1 MKAGGK
7 IILGILLLVIVLG
20 YLFFD
25 CIWNEQLMTYNV
37 KNGAGMDGVTD
48 YARTASVIIHE
59 KPDVVAIQELDSV
72 TGRSKGAYVLDELA
86 KQTGMHATYAPAIDY
101 DGGKY
106 GIGILSKKQPLHVYR
121 YALPGREE
129 ARALL
134 VVEFKK
140 YVYACMHLSLTEEDR
155 IASLPIIREATSG
168 FDKPV
173 FIAGDWNDT
182 PDSPF
187 IQEMQKDFRILSPTD
202 QLTCPADEPKACID
216 YIAVKKNCKPKHFAF
231 FSYVA
236 PASVESD
243 HRPVNVFIKRWIW

>member
-1 MKAGGK
+1 MKACGK

-202 QLTCPADEPKACID
+202 QLTCPADEPKAFID

>member
-1 MKAGGK
+1 MKTGGK

-155 IASLPIIREATSG
+155 IASLPVIREATSG

-216 YIAVKKNCKPKHFAF
+216 YIAVKKDCKPKHFAF

>member
-1 MKAGGK
+1 MKTGGK

-216 YIAVKKNCKPKHFAF
+216 YIAVKKGCKPKHFAF
-231 FSYVA
+231 FSYIA

>member
-1 MKAGGK
+1 MKKLGK
-7 IILGILLLVIVLG
+7 VLCVVGVIAIALCFVFLN
-20 YLFFD
+20 
-25 CIWNEQLMTYNV
+25 CIRNEHFMTYNV
-37 KNGAGMDGVTD
+37 RNGSGMDGVKD
-48 YARTASVIIHE
+48 FARTAAVINRE
-59 KPDVVAIQELDSV
+59 KPDVVAVQELDSV

-86 KQTGMHATYAPAIDY
+86 KLTGMHATYAPAIDY

-106 GIGILSKKQPLHVYR
+106 GIGILSKKQPLRVYR

-187 IQEMQKDFRILSPTD
+187 IQELQKDFCILSTTD
-202 QLTCPADEPKACID
+202 KPTCPADEPKACID
-216 YIAVKKNCKPKHFAF
+216 YIAVKKDCKPKNFAF
-231 FSYVA
+231 FSYVT

-243 HRPVNVFIKRWIW
+243 HRPVNVHIKRWIW

>member
-1 MKAGGK
+1 M
-7 IILGILLLVIVLG
+7 I
-20 YLFFD
+20 
-25 CIWNEQLMTYNV
+25 N
-37 KNGAGMDGVTD
+37 
-48 YARTASVIIHE
+48 RE
-59 KPDVVAIQELDSV
+59 KPDVVAVQELDSV
-72 TGRSKGAYVLDELA
+72 TGRSQGTYVLGELA
-86 KQTGMHATYAPAIDY
+86 KLTDMHATYAPAIDY

-106 GIGILSKKQPLHVYR
+106 GIGILSKKQPLRVYR

-187 IQEMQKDFRILSPTD
+187 IQELQKDFCILSTTD
-202 QLTCPADEPKACID
+202 NPTCPADKPKACID
-216 YIAVKKNCKPKHFAF
+216 YIAVKKDCKPKNFAF
-231 FSYVA
+231 FSYVT

-243 HRPVNVFIKRWIW
+243 HRPVNVHIKRWVW

>member
-1 MKAGGK
+1 MKTGGK

-72 TGRSKGAYVLDELA
+72 TGRSKGAYVLDELG

-216 YIAVKKNCKPKHFAF
+216 YIAVKKDCKPKHFAF

>member
-1 MKAGGK
+1 MKVVGK

-20 YLFFD
+20 SLFFD

-48 YARTASVIIHE
+48 YVRTASVIIQE

-72 TGRSKGAYVLDELA
+72 TGRSEGAYVLDELA
-86 KQTGMHATYAPAIDY
+86 KLTGMHATYAPAIDY

-129 ARALL
+129 VRALL

-187 IQEMQKDFRILSPTD
+187 IQELQKDFCILSTTD
-202 QLTCPADEPKACID
+202 KPTCPADEPKACID
-216 YIAVKKNCKPKHFAF
+216 YIAVKKDCKPKNFAF
-231 FSYVA
+231 FSYVT

-243 HRPVNVFIKRWIW
+243 HRPVNVHIKRWIW

>member
-1 MKAGGK
+1 MKTGGK

-48 YARTASVIIHE
+48 YVRTASVIIHE

>member
-1 MKAGGK
+1 MKVVGK
-7 IILGILLLVIVLG
+7 IILGILLLVIVFG

-25 CIWNEQLMTYNV
+25 CIRNEQLMTYNV
-37 KNGAGMDGVTD
+37 RNGAGMDGVTD
-48 YARTASVIIHE
+48 YARTASVIMQE
-59 KPDVVAIQELDSV
+59 KPDVVAVQELDSV
-72 TGRSKGAYVLDELA
+72 TGRSKGAYVLGELA
-86 KQTGMHATYAPAIDY
+86 KLTGMHATYAPAIDY

-134 VVEFKK
+134 VVEFRK

-187 IQEMQKDFRILSPTD
+187 MKELEKDFLVLSDTNAPTF
-202 QLTCPADEPKACID
+202 PADSASTTID
-216 YIAVKKNCKPKHFAF
+216 YIAVRKDTRVYYQALTPFVPKAR
-231 FSYVA
+231 
-236 PASVESD
+236 VESD
-243 HRPVNVFIKRWIW
+243 HRPIVVHLAHWIW

>member
-1 MKAGGK
+1 MKKLGK
-7 IILGILLLVIVLG
+7 ALCVVGVIAIALCFVFLN
-20 YLFFD
+20 
-25 CIWNEQLMTYNV
+25 CIRNEHFMTYNV
-37 KNGAGMDGVTD
+37 RNGSGMDDVKD
-48 YARTASVIIHE
+48 FARTAAVINRE

-72 TGRSKGAYVLDELA
+72 TGRSKGAYVLGELA
-86 KQTGMHATYAPAIDY
+86 KLTGMHATYAPAIDY

-187 IQEMQKDFRILSPTD
+187 IQELQKDFCILSTTD
-202 QLTCPADEPKACID
+202 KPTCPADKPKACID
-216 YIAVKKNCKPKHFAF
+216 YIAVKKDCKPKNFAF
-231 FSYVA
+231 FSYVT

-243 HRPVNVFIKRWIW
+243 HRPVNVHIKRWVW

>member
-1 MKAGGK
+1 MKVVGK

-20 YLFFD
+20 CLFFD

-48 YARTASVIIHE
+48 YARTASVIIQE

-86 KQTGMHATYAPAIDY
+86 KLTGMYATYAPAIDY

-134 VVEFKK
+134 VVEFKQ

-168 FDKPV
+168 FDKP
-173 FIAGDWNDT
+173 AGDWNDT

-187 IQEMQKDFRILSPTD
+187 IQELQKDFCILSTTD
-202 QLTCPADEPKACID
+202 KPTCPADEPKACID
-216 YIAVKKNCKPKHFAF
+216 YIAVKKDCKPKNFAF
-231 FSYVA
+231 FSYVT

-243 HRPVNVFIKRWIW
+243 HRPVNVHIKRWIW

>member
-1 MKAGGK
+1 M
-7 IILGILLLVIVLG
+7 
-20 YLFFD
+20 
-25 CIWNEQLMTYNV
+25 N
-37 KNGAGMDGVTD
+37 
-48 YARTASVIIHE
+48 RE

-72 TGRSKGAYVLDELA
+72 TGRSKGAYVLGELA
-86 KQTGMHATYAPAIDY
+86 KLTGMHATYAPAIDY

-187 IQEMQKDFRILSPTD
+187 IQELQKDFCILSTTD
-202 QLTCPADEPKACID
+202 KPTCPADKPKACID
-216 YIAVKKNCKPKHFAF
+216 YIAVKKDCKPKNFAF
-231 FSYVA
+231 FSYVT

-243 HRPVNVFIKRWIW
+243 HRPVNVHIKRWVW

>member
-1 MKAGGK
+1 MKVIGK
-7 IILGILLLVIVLG
+7 IILGILLLVIVLWC
-20 YLFFD
+20 LFFD
-25 CIWNEQLMTYNV
+25 CIRNEQLMTYNV

-48 YARTASVIIHE
+48 YARTASVIMQE
-59 KPDVVAIQELDSV
+59 KPDVVAVQELDSV
-72 TGRSKGAYVLDELA
+72 TGRSKGTYVLGELA
-86 KQTGMHATYAPAIDY
+86 KLTGMHATYAPAIDY

-106 GIGILSKKQPLHVYR
+106 GIGILSKKQPLHIYR

-134 VVEFKK
+134 VVEFRK

-155 IASLPIIREATSG
+155 IASLPIIRKATSG

-187 IQEMQKDFRILSPTD
+187 IQELQKDFCILSTTD
-202 QLTCPADEPKACID
+202 KPTCPADEPKACID
-216 YIAVKKNCKPKHFAF
+216 YIAVKKDCKPMYYSH
-231 FSYVA
+231 FSYVT

>member
-1 MKAGGK
+1 MKVVGK
-7 IILGILLLVIVLG
+7 IILGILLFVIVLG
-20 YLFFD
+20 SLFFD

-48 YARTASVIIHE
+48 YARTASVIIQE

-86 KQTGMHATYAPAIDY
+86 KLTGMHATYAPAIDY

-129 ARALL
+129 ARTLL
-134 VVEFKK
+134 VVEFKQ

-155 IASLPIIREATSG
+155 IASLSIIREATSG

-182 PDSPF
+182 PNSPF
-187 IQEMQKDFRILSPTD
+187 IQELQKDFRILSTTEKP
-202 QLTCPADEPKACID
+202 TCPADEPKECID
-216 YIAVKKNCKPKHFAF
+216 YIAVKKDCKPMFYS
-231 FSYVA
+231 FSSNIVSA
-236 PASVESD
+236 AVESD
-243 HRPVNVFIKRWIW
+243 HRPVTVSLKHWIW